1 MRKPWGE
8 SVVRTCILFVSAL
21 LAFPALAQETPP
33 PAESPAPAKP
43 ARSRE
48 EILKDLG
55 AAGNQYACARYA
67 GAGARAVVAQREAG
81 ANKRKAL
88 RSLPAETAMNSREV
102 QVAEYMM
109 HVGYDHPELS
119 GVSIYHVG
127 FAACMDR
134 TAGERPKLPPEKI
147 SALVACQA
155 IENAEARE
163 ACYRPLSPGK

>member
-1 MRKPWGE
+1 
-8 SVVRTCILFVSAL
+8 VRSCILVLSAF
-21 LAFPALAQETPP
+21 LAFPTLAQETP
-33 PAESPAPAKP
+33 SPANASEPAKP

-67 GAGARAVVAQREAG
+67 GSGARAVVAQREAG

-127 FAACMDR
+127 FAACMER
-134 TAGERPKLPPEKI
+134 TYDERPKLPPEKI

-155 IENAEARE
+155 IEDAEARK
-163 ACYRPLSPGK
+163 ACYQPLSSGK